1 MAKVKH
7 SEQVPKALQERF
19 AAICEL
25 TDAFSERYLNEEYA
39 QWIHYATAAL
49 CRKRPPPLE
58 RGQIKTWACGIAHAL
73 GMVNFLFDSSQTPHI
88 SAAELYAYFS
98 VSQSSGQ
105 AKSKQV
111 RDILRMGPMEPNWT
125 LPSRLKDNPM
135 AWLISVDGMVV
146 DVRDL
151 PREVQ
156 QMAYEKGLIPYMPDV
171 Q

>member
-7 SEQVPKALQERF
+7 SEQVPKPLQERF

-25 TDAFSERYLNEEYA
+25 TDAFSERYLTEEYA

-49 CRKRPPPLE
+49 CRKRPSPLE
-58 RGQIKTWACGIAHAL
+58 RGQIKTWACGITHAL
-73 GMVNFLFDSSQTPHI
+73 GMVNFLFDSSQTAYI
-88 SAAELYAYFS
+88 SATELYAYFG

-105 AKSKQV
+105 AKSKKV
-111 RDILRMGPMEPNWT
+111 RDTLHMGPMEPNWT

-135 AWLISVDGMVV
+135 AWLISFDGLIV
-146 DVRDL
+146 DVRSL
-151 PREVQ
+151 PPEVQ
-156 QMAYEKGLIPYMPDV
+156 QMVYEKGLIPYLPDE